1 MNSKVLLVGPI
12 NDQGLGGRFE
22 EMRVW
27 VRFLEEEQF
36 DVSVFSMFNSR
47 FGLGNVKMVE
57 SVHLV
62 FPNLWSWFP
71 RLRNLILRVWS
82 SRFFRKQ
89 RDNFYTSKKWSAFA
103 HSFNHIILFI
113 THQSREIK
121 IFDSSLPIAVS
132 IRFTG
137 TIHDFSVLKDHHKN
151 LSEAARNYV
160 IHAPGLFHG
169 FENSIPKVFIDQTT
183 LAEKSLLD
191 LKIDSNLKV
200 FAMIGLFMEVKQ
212 MEQVIHVFANLPN
225 LNLIL
230 FGTGALQ
237 TSYQAK
243 IDALGLSNVKIAGFV
258 APDQIS
264 LLYAQIDA
272 LIINSSEE
280 TGPMTGIEAMASG
293 KLVFSKPVGAMR
305 ERLSDPEMIFDNP
318 EDLTE
323 KIRRFSILPPD
334 RIIEYKTT
342 LRKRYLENYSNLEV
356 KKQIKNM
363 LEGVSDT

>member
-1 MNSKVLLVGPI
+1 MKKKFKVLLVGPI

-36 DVSVFSMFNSR
+36 EVTVFSMFNSR
-47 FGLGNVKMVE
+47 FGLGNAKMVE
-57 SVHLV
+57 SIHLV
-62 FPNLWSWFP
+62 FPNLWKWFP
-71 RLRNLILRVWS
+71 WIRNLLLRIWASKFLRN
-82 SRFFRKQ
+82 Q
-89 RDNFYTSKKWSAFA
+89 RDNFYTSERWSKFA
-103 HSFNHIILFI
+103 HSFDHIILFI
-113 THQSREIK
+113 THQSREMK
-121 IFDSSLPIAVS
+121 IFDSSLPISVS

-137 TIHDFSVLKDHHKN
+137 TVHDFSTLKNHHRK

-169 FENSIPKVFIDQTT
+169 FENSIPKVYIDQTT
-183 LAEKSLLD
+183 LAEKSLLE
-191 LKIDSNLKV
+191 LKIDPNLKV

-212 MEQVIHVFANLPN
+212 MEQVITVFASLPN

-280 TGPMTGIEAMASG
+280 TGPMTGIEAMAAGRLILSR
-293 KLVFSKPVGAMR
+293 PVGAM
-305 ERLSDPEMIFDNP
+305 
-318 EDLTE
+318 
-323 KIRRFSILPPD
+323 PD
-334 RIIEYKTT
+334 RMEDMDLIYDSPADLKAKIKEIIRKSDRELLQIKEK
-342 LRKRYLENYSNLEV
+342 LRMNYLERYSNEKLKLE
-356 KKQIKNM
+356 IKSLIN
-363 LEGVSDT
+363 

>member
-1 MNSKVLLVGPI
+1 MKSKVLLVGPI

-27 VRFLEEEQF
+27 ARFLEQEQF
-36 DVSVFSMFNSR
+36 EVSVFSMFNSR
-47 FGLGNVKMVE
+47 FGLENAIMVE

-62 FPNLWSWFP
+62 FPTLWSWFP
-71 RLRNLILRVWS
+71 RLRNLVLRVWS
-82 SRFFRKQ
+82 SRFFRNQ
-89 RDNFYTSKKWSAFA
+89 RNDFYNSEKWYAFA
-103 HSFNHIILFI
+103 HSFNHLVLFI
-113 THQSREIK
+113 THQSKEIK
-121 IFDSSLPIAVS
+121 IFESSLPVPVS

-137 TIHDFSVLKDHHKN
+137 TVHDFSALKIHHKK
-151 LSEAARNYV
+151 LSSVARNYI

-191 LKIDSNLKV
+191 LKIDSNLKI

-212 MEQVIHVFANLPN
+212 MEQVITVFANLPN
-225 LNLIL
+225 LNLII

-243 IDALGLSNVKIAGFV
+243 IDALGLSNVKIAGFI

-264 LLYAQIDA
+264 QLYTQIDA
-272 LIINSSEE
+272 LIINSAEE

-293 KLVFSKPVGAMR
+293 KLIFSRPVGAMR
-305 ERLSDPEMIFDNP
+305 ERLSDPEMIFDNT

-323 KIRRFSILPPD
+323 KIRRFSILPPE

-363 LEGVSDT
+363 LEEVSDT